1 MSLGFTSYNKYL
13 LLTLFVLA
21 ASLLSTNIKA
31 EDEPA
36 PTPVYVELLPDFIV
50 NYGEPAARLKYI
62 KTKINLRTD
71 SNHEGLIILNMP
83 LVRDTLVMFLSTRT
97 PEQVS
102 GAIAREQTRKDAAV
116 AINEVL
122 KEETGQEPV
131 IDVLFASFVTQ

>member
-1 MSLGFTSYNKYL
+1 MSLGFTSYRKYL
-13 LLTLFVLA
+13 LLLLLVLSACFMSTLV
-21 ASLLSTNIKA
+21 KA
-31 EDEPA
+31 EDDAA

-50 NYGEPAARLKYI
+50 NYGEAGARLKYI

-71 SNHEGLIILNMP
+71 SNQEGLIIMNMP
-83 LVRDTLVMFLSTRT
+83 LVRDALVMFLSTRT

-102 GAIAREQTRKDAAV
+102 GAIAREQTRKDAVV
-116 AINEVL
+116 ALNQAL